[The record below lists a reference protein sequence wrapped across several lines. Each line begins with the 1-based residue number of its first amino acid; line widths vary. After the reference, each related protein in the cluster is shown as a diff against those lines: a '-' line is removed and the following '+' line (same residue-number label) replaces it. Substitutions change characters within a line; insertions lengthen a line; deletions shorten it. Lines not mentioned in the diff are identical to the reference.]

1 LPGVE
6 GSSRERALRGMA
18 GLAGVSTMAEKSG
31 VAARREEIRKQYW
44 PEEDL
49 WTGEKEIGW
58 FPAPRTLPLILSL
71 LSSKEVSAN
80 KDPSSVYHDLLSRQR
95 GEGIIEM
102 GHEAD
107 HAFASGYEGRRA
119 VRTWQERMKI
129 LEDDGFI
136 KTVEVG
142 NQRFKYVAIV
152 HPTTAVQ
159 RLRDEKKIPNKWW
172 NAYLARKIETREAT
186 HEQREKKKANAQKV
200 VPLVPS
206 AKTLGQKK
214 ARVK

>member
-1 LPGVE
+1 M
-6 GSSRERALRGMA
+6 S
-18 GLAGVSTMAEKSG
+18 EKTG
-31 VAARREEIRKQYW
+31 IAARREQLRKQYW

-71 LSSKEVSAN
+71 LSSKRISQK
-80 KDPSSVYHDLLSRQR
+80 KDPSTVYLELMSRQR

-129 LEDDGFI
+129 LQDNGFI
-136 KTVEVG
+136 RTVKVG
-142 NQRFKYVAIV
+142 NQRFRFIAIV
-152 HPTTAVQ
+152 HPTAAVQ
-159 RLRDEKKIPNKWW
+159 RLREGKKIPENWW
-172 NAYLARKIETREAT
+172 NAYLACKAETREPT
-186 HEQREKKKANAQKV
+186 HEQRQKKKESAQKV
-200 VPLVPS
+200 VEMIRP
-206 AKTLGQKK
+206 
-214 ARVK
+214 ARAHMPTKVRKR